1 MATTTPAY
9 TNGSLYTW
17 VGGKSGSWSDISN
30 WKYDG
35 QPATHAPDTQT
46 NNGTVVIPS
55 GVTVTIPSTV
65 ATLSG
70 VNIDVQGKL
79 TIAAGSSALAVNS
92 LTVENGGTA
101 LIERAITANQSFS
114 GKSGSTITVQGV
126 NQDWSGY
133 PGVKPDIASGGTL
146 NFDNSAITLGS
157 VNGSGIQGNLNIYN
171 GSVVKT
177 AGNSTTITGPITVSG
192 AGTTFTDSSQLQSTL
207 TLNDGATATIS
218 NSYPTDGTKVVFGT
232 GTNTLILPNN
242 EYMANKLVL
251 ANLKEGDKIGVDG
264 QPVSTATMTANNIS
278 LTTSS
283 GTITPKSVTY
293 DSSYTN
299 APTGNE
305 SVAVDVES
313 NNGVICYLAGSMIR
327 TPDGDVAIEN
337 LRVGDVVLAY
347 ANGQS
352 VARDVIWAGR
362 KHMAVQTHLPE
373 ADAGYPVRVKANA
386 IADGVPYKDML
397 ITPEH
402 CLFLDGA
409 FVPVRMLV
417 NGGSIAYDHTITA
430 YDYYHVETQQHS
442 VIMADGALTE
452 SYLDTGNRGS
462 FRQDGTVV
470 TLGGRHLSWEHDA
483 AAPLETAQPVVEKL
497 FHALAA
503 RAGVAT
509 GTQALVEDDNL
520 HLVTETGAVVRKLRT
535 QAGRVS
541 FMLPP
546 GVQSVT
552 VVSRSSK
559 PCDVVG
565 PFVNDRRMLGVQIG
579 AVTAIS
585 ATGTQTS
592 TAHLQEHALAGWH
605 GMEAGASARWTN
617 GQATLPLHGLTGAG
631 MTILTLDVVSA
642 GPYLA
647 DTPAVQ
653 QDVLCA

>member
-1 MATTTPAY
+1 M
-9 TNGSLYTW
+9 S
-17 VGGKSGSWSDISN
+17 
-30 WKYDG
+30 
-35 QPATHAPDTQT
+35 
-46 NNGTVVIPS
+46 
-55 GVTVTIPSTV
+55 
-65 ATLSG
+65 TLSS
-70 VNIDVQGKL
+70 VTIDVQGNL
-79 TIAAGSSALAVNS
+79 TVATGSSALAVGS
-92 LTVENGGTA
+92 LTVENGGSA
-101 LIERAITANQSFS
+101 LIQRGVTSNNAFS

-126 NQDWSGY
+126 TQDWSGY
-133 PGVKPDIASGGTL
+133 PGVRPDIASGGTL

-171 GSVVKT
+171 GSVVTT
-177 AGNSTTITGPITVSG
+177 AGNSTTMSGPITVSG
-192 AGTTFTDSSQLQSTL
+192 AGTKFTDSSQLQSTL
-207 TLNDGATATIS
+207 TLNDGAIATITT
-218 NSYPTDGTKVVFGT
+218 YPTDGTKVVFGT
-232 GTNTLILPNN
+232 GTNTLILPSDQ
-242 EYMANKLVL
+242 YAANKLVL
-251 ANLKEGDKIGVDG
+251 ANLKEGDKVGVNG
-264 QPVSTATMTANNIS
+264 QKVSTATMTANNIS
-278 LTTSS
+278 LKTDS
-283 GTITPKSVTY
+283 GTTITAKSVTY

-299 APTGNE
+299 APKGDE
-305 SVAVDVES
+305 VVAVDVEDK
-313 NNGVICYLAGSMIR
+313 NGVICYLAGSMIR

-442 VIMADGALTE
+442 IIMADGALTE

-592 TAHLQEHALAGWH
+592 TAHLQADALAGWH

>member
-1 MATTTPAY
+1 M
-9 TNGSLYTW
+9 
-17 VGGKSGSWSDISN
+17 
-30 WKYDG
+30 
-35 QPATHAPDTQT
+35 
-46 NNGTVVIPS
+46 
-55 GVTVTIPSTV
+55 TV
-65 ATLSG
+65 AT
-70 VNIDVQGKL
+70 
-79 TIAAGSSALAVNS
+79 GSSALAVGS
-92 LTVENGGTA
+92 LTVENGGSA
-101 LIERAITANQSFS
+101 LIQRGVTSNNAFS

-126 NQDWSGY
+126 TQDWSGY
-133 PGVKPDIASGGTL
+133 PGVRPDIASGGTL

-171 GSVVKT
+171 GSVVTT
-177 AGNSTTITGPITVSG
+177 AGNSTTMSGPITVSG
-192 AGTTFTDSSQLQSTL
+192 AGTKFTDSSQLQSTL
-207 TLNDGATATIS
+207 TLNDGAIATITT
-218 NSYPTDGTKVVFGT
+218 YPTDGTKVVFGT
-232 GTNTLILPNN
+232 GTNTLILPSDQ
-242 EYMANKLVL
+242 YAANKLVL
-251 ANLKEGDKIGVDG
+251 ANLKEGDKVGVNG
-264 QPVSTATMTANNIS
+264 QKVSTATMTANNIS
-278 LTTSS
+278 LKTDS
-283 GTITPKSVTY
+283 GTTITAKSVTY

-299 APTGNE
+299 APKGDE
-305 SVAVDVES
+305 VVAVDVEDK
-313 NNGVICYLAGSMIR
+313 NGVICYLAGSMIR

-442 VIMADGALTE
+442 IIMADGALTE

-592 TAHLQEHALAGWH
+592 TAHLQADALAGWH

>member
-1 MATTTPAY
+1 M
-9 TNGSLYTW
+9 
-17 VGGKSGSWSDISN
+17 
-30 WKYDG
+30 
-35 QPATHAPDTQT
+35 
-46 NNGTVVIPS
+46 
-55 GVTVTIPSTV
+55 TVTIPSTV
-65 ATLSG
+65 STLSS
-70 VNIDVQGKL
+70 VTIDVQGNL
-79 TIAAGSSALAVNS
+79 TVATGSSALAVGS
-92 LTVENGGTA
+92 LTVENGGSA
-101 LIERAITANQSFS
+101 LIQRGVTSNNAFS

-126 NQDWSGY
+126 TQDWSGY
-133 PGVKPDIASGGTL
+133 PGVRPDIASGGTL

-171 GSVVKT
+171 GSVVTT
-177 AGNSTTITGPITVSG
+177 AGNSTTMSGPITVSG
-192 AGTTFTDSSQLQSTL
+192 AGTKFTDSSQLQSTL
-207 TLNDGATATIS
+207 TLNDGAIATITT
-218 NSYPTDGTKVVFGT
+218 YPTDGTKVVFGT
-232 GTNTLILPNN
+232 GTNTLILPSDQ
-242 EYMANKLVL
+242 YAANKLVL
-251 ANLKEGDKIGVDG
+251 ANLKEGDKVGVNG
-264 QPVSTATMTANNIS
+264 QKVSTATMTANNIS
-278 LTTSS
+278 LKTDS
-283 GTITPKSVTY
+283 GTTITAKSVTY

-299 APTGNE
+299 APKGDE
-305 SVAVDVES
+305 VVAVDVEDK
-313 NNGVICYLAGSMIR
+313 NGVICYLAGSMIR

-442 VIMADGALTE
+442 IIMADGALTE

-592 TAHLQEHALAGWH
+592 TAHLQADALAGWH

>member
-1 MATTTPAY
+1 MV
-9 TNGSLYTW
+9 TW
-17 VGGKSGSWSDISN
+17 VGTSTTADKSWSNDSN
-30 WKYDG
+30 WVDDKGAKASAPLTYQD
-35 QPATHAPDTQT
+35 ATFNNGAIVDLPSSFSTSGT
-46 NNGTVVIPS
+46 LTVNGTVTFQNTGSAITFGKAVFS
-55 GVTVTIPSTV
+55 ANSTLALNGVH
-65 ATLSG
+65 ATLSSFG
-70 VNIDVQGKL
+70 SANGTGTVTLENGAFLSSSYGNAVAPVVVFKHTTDANGKIVGNTLSVDFNGGSTNQLPSIQNLSVYDRIVIANTNDTAITLNL
-79 TIAAGSSALAVNS
+79 TDNGNGTYSLIETIPAWGNATRVISSNVTLAEGLS
-92 LTVENGGTA
+92 ASDFTFEVENG
-101 LIERAITANQSFS
+101 N
-114 GKSGSTITVQGV
+114 
-126 NQDWSGY
+126 
-133 PGVKPDIASGGTL
+133 
-146 NFDNSAITLGS
+146 
-157 VNGSGIQGNLNIYN
+157 
-171 GSVVKT
+171 
-177 AGNSTTITGPITVSG
+177 
-192 AGTTFTDSSQLQSTL
+192 TD
-207 TLNDGATATIS
+207 
-218 NSYPTDGTKVVFGT
+218 
-232 GTNTLILPNN
+232 
-242 EYMANKLVL
+242 LV
-251 ANLKEGDKIGVDG
+251 
-264 QPVSTATMTANNIS
+264 
-278 LTTSS
+278 
-283 GTITPKSVTY
+283 
-293 DSSYTN
+293 
-299 APTGNE
+299 
-305 SVAVDVES
+305 
-313 NNGVICYLAGSMIR
+313 CYLPGSMIR
-327 TPDGDVAIEN
+327 TPAGDVAVEH
-337 LRVGDVVLAY
+337 LHPGDMLVAY

-352 VARDVIWAGR
+352 VARAVVWVGR
-362 KHMAVQTHLPE
+362 KHMTVQTHLPE

-402 CLFLDGA
+402 CLFLDGV

-483 AAPLETAQPVVEKL
+483 AAPLETTQPVVEKL

-552 VVSRSSK
+552 VVSRASK

-585 ATGTQTS
+585 ATDTQTS
-592 TAHLQEHALAGWH
+592 TAHLQADALAGWH

-647 DTPAVQ
+647 DTSAAQ

>member
-1 MATTTPAY
+1 MATTTPDW

-17 VGGKSGSWSDISN
+17 VGGKSGSWSDVSN
-30 WKYDG
+30 WKYNG

-65 ATLSG
+65 TTLSG
-70 VNIDVQGKL
+70 VTIDVQGNL
-79 TIAAGSSALAVNS
+79 TVATGSSALAVGS
-92 LTVENGGTA
+92 LTVENGGSA
-101 LIERAITANQSFS
+101 LIQRGVTSNNAFS

-133 PGVKPDIASGGTL
+133 PGVRPDIASGGTL

-177 AGNSTTITGPITVSG
+177 AGNSTTMSGPITVSG
-192 AGTTFTDSSQLQSTL
+192 AGTKFTDSSQLQSTL
-207 TLNDGATATIS
+207 TLNDGAIATITT
-218 NSYPTDGTKVVFGT
+218 YPTDGTKVVFGT
-232 GTNTLILPNN
+232 GTNTLILPSDQ
-242 EYMANKLVL
+242 YAANKLVL
-251 ANLKEGDKIGVDG
+251 ANLKEGDKVGVNG
-264 QPVSTATMTANNIS
+264 QKVSTATMTANNIS
-278 LTTSS
+278 LKTDS
-283 GTITPKSVTY
+283 GTTITAKSVTY

-299 APTGNE
+299 APKGDE
-305 SVAVDVES
+305 VVAVDVEDK
-313 NNGVICYLAGSMIR
+313 NGVICYLAGSMIR

-347 ANGQS
+347 TNGQS

-402 CLFLDGA
+402 CLFLDGV

-497 FHALAA
+497 FRALAA

-520 HLVTETGAVVRKLRT
+520 HLVTETGAVVRKLRA

-592 TAHLQEHALAGWH
+592 TAHLQEDALAGWH

-617 GQATLPLHGLTGAG
+617 GQAALPLHGLTTGG

-653 QDVLCA
+653 QDILCA